1 MTTVIRI
8 GATPQKYAFD
18 GLFFDGKT
26 AQQHQ
31 VQISIDDAKGGID
44 LVITGANGLSVIWP
58 LNALRR
64 LADQAGSD
72 GLVLH
77 LIDDPV
83 QRLILRNTDATQRLI
98 ARCPDIFQK
107 PPAKGLLRI
116 GAWSLAAITSVA
128 LIIFVLIPVMADQMA
143 MLLPPKGEKAL
154 GDATF
159 DHIRN
164 ALSETEYEPIDI
176 CDRPRSVAA
185 LDRLRDRL
193 TGGLE
198 LPYPISLHVLD
209 SPVVNAFAL
218 PGGYVVLFR
227 GLIEQADTPDELA
240 SVFAHELGHVAARDP
255 SRSAL
260 RSAGS
265 IGVLGL
271 LLGDFA
277 GGAIVLFLAERL
289 IDASYSQKAELAADD
304 FAAKLM
310 AQNNVAPGA
319 LADMFERFA
328 GATEDG
334 DNDDENGLMAHFAS
348 HPEMTGRIAGA
359 RAKARAHPGGF
370 QASLSDADWL
380 DLRMICG
387 KSYSY

>member
-1 MTTVIRI
+1 MTTVIHI
-8 GATPQKYAFD
+8 GAGPQKYAFD
-18 GLFFDGKT
+18 GWYFDGAT
-26 AQQHQ
+26 ATQHR
-31 VQISIDDAKGGID
+31 VQLGIDDAKGGVD
-44 LVITGANGLSVIWP
+44 LRITGDNDLLVIWP
-58 LNALRR
+58 LHLLRR
-64 LADQAGSD
+64 LPDQAGSD
-72 GLVLH
+72 GLVLQ
-77 LIDDPV
+77 IVDDPV
-83 QRLILRNTDATQRLI
+83 QRLILRNTEATQRLI
-98 ARCPDIFQK
+98 SRCPDIFQK
-107 PPAKGLLRI
+107 PPAKGLGRI
-116 GAWSLAAITSVA
+116 WAWSVAAITSVA

-143 MLLPPKGEKAL
+143 SFLPPKGEKAL

-164 ALSETEYEPIDI
+164 ALSETDFEPIDI

-185 LDRLRDRL
+185 LNRMSARL
-193 TGGLE
+193 TQGLD

-209 SPVVNAFAL
+209 SPMVNAFAL

-227 GLIEQADTPDELA
+227 GLIEEAQTPDELA
-240 SVFAHELGHVAARDP
+240 SVFAHELGHVVARDP

-277 GGAIVLFLAERL
+277 GGAVVLFLAERL
-289 IDASYSQKAELAADD
+289 IDASYSQKSEQAADD
-304 FAAKLM
+304 FAAGLM
-310 AQNNVAPGA
+310 AQNGVAPGA

-328 GATEDG
+328 QDDG
-334 DNDDENGLMAHFAS
+334 DGKNGLMAHFAS
-348 HPEMTGRIAGA
+348 HPEMTARIAEV
-359 RAKARAHPGGF
+359 RANPSANSLAF
-370 QASLSDADWL
+370 QPSLSDADWL